1 MRNAGSMRRNI
12 AFALVMLVLARSAS
26 AQLND
31 LIKQNVQDARS
42 SYKQLSGEQRIETPQ
57 LWIHVR
63 SDAQKKLVAENL
75 KWFGSIQLRG
85 KGIDVRPLQLV
96 AKGPEQSQ
104 LRFFK
109 RQDRE
114 EAEQLLGELKKGF
127 PGLQLQD
134 LSGRYQAIEWLKPGH
149 FELWLAPNVSKIG
162 TP

>member
-1 MRNAGSMRRNI
+1 MRRNI
-12 AFALVMLVLARSAS
+12 VLAVVMLVLARNAS

-31 LIKQNVQDARS
+31 LIKENVQDARS
-42 SYKQLSGEQRIETPQ
+42 SYKQLSGEQRIEAPQ

-63 SDAQKKLVAENL
+63 SDAQRKLVAENL
-75 KWFGSIQLRG
+75 TWFGSIQLRG
-85 KGIDVRPLQLV
+85 KRMDVRPLQLV
-96 AKGPEQSQ
+96 AEGPEQSQ

-114 EAEQLLGELKKGF
+114 EAGQLLGELKKGI
-127 PGLQLQD
+127 PRLQLQD

-149 FELWLAPNVSKIG
+149 FELWLAPSVSKIG